1 MSLSQSLRKENRGF
15 NRKGV
20 IRMKKEDFMSWLTD
34 QQDALTPW
42 TVAVDKEKLT
52 DFVVGCF
59 FANDSATWKV
69 YINKERGEHRVRLET
84 EDEEQAFN
92 KLKRLV
98 EYIIESNREYI

>member
-1 MSLSQSLRKENRGF
+1 
-15 NRKGV
+15 
-20 IRMKKEDFMSWLTD
+20 MKKEDFMNWLTD

-42 TVAVDKEKLT
+42 TVAVDKENLA

-59 FANDSATWKV
+59 FDNDSATWKV

-84 EDEEQAFN
+84 QDEEQAFN